1 VATASKS
8 DRTEPGSGV
17 PGDYFRFHA
26 PHQHLG
32 LFFGEN
38 WFARKAEKFAR
49 FFGPPVFLISQTLVV
64 LVWIG
69 LNLFVFTRFDAYPFI
84 LLEQNTRLTELVKE
98 LSISIETL
106 TMDVHSKVVL
116 ERNV

>member
-1 VATASKS
+1 LRDFRATGVPDFA
-8 DRTEPGSGV
+8 DAGGSG
-17 PGDYFRFHA
+17 
-26 PHQHLG
+26 L
-32 LFFGEN
+32 
-38 WFARKAEKFAR
+38 
-49 FFGPPVFLISQTLVV
+49 
-64 LVWIG
+64 WIG

-84 LLEQNTRLTELVKE
+84 LIDQNTRLTELVKE

>member
-1 VATASKS
+1 M
-8 DRTEPGSGV
+8 
-17 PGDYFRFHA
+17 
-26 PHQHLG
+26 
-32 LFFGEN
+32 
-38 WFARKAEKFAR
+38 
-49 FFGPPVFLISQTLVV
+49 
-64 LVWIG
+64 
-69 LNLFVFTRFDAYPFI
+69 NLFVFTRFDAYPFI